1 MSNNNFKFVMS
12 NKCLQNYKG
21 KYILE
26 TCNNN
31 YITQQFNTTDGNYY
45 SNISSKN
52 TGDLNF
58 SYTSTGNIL
67 NIKTN
72 ACLSYD
78 NTSGNFN
85 FSNTNCANFQKQLYS
100 TASSPSMPQQMT
112 MTSSPSMSQ
121 QMTMTSS
128 PSMPQ
133 QMMMT
138 NSPSMPQQMM
148 MNSVVNTPIPAM
160 TISSTPA
167 PIK

>member
-1 MSNNNFKFVMS
+1 MS

-112 MTSSPSMSQ
+112 MTSSPSMPQ
-121 QMTMTSS
+121 QMTM
-128 PSMPQ
+128 
-133 QMMMT
+133 
-138 NSPSMPQQMM
+138 NST
-148 MNSVVNTPIPAM
+148 VNIPIPAM
-160 TISSTPA
+160 SMSSTPA

>member
-1 MSNNNFKFVMS
+1 MTDNNFKFVMS

-100 TASSPSMPQQMT
+100 TASSPSMPQQMM
-112 MTSSPSMSQ
+112 MTNSPSTPQ
-121 QMTMTSS
+121 QMTMTS
-128 PSMPQ
+128 
-133 QMMMT
+133 
-138 NSPSMPQQMM
+138 SPSMPQQMM